1 MTAFRAA
8 AALLA
13 SWSLCALAQAPGT
26 APTPTPRFDIDAFV
40 VEGNT
45 LIPQKEVDALVKPF
59 TGPQRDFGDIQKALE
74 ALQASYLERGYNAV
88 RVLVPEQDIR
98 AGRVR
103 LQVIEARIRN
113 VRIEGNR
120 YFDDKNV
127 RASLP
132 ALQEGAAPNT
142 REIGAN
148 VTLANEN
155 PIRQERVVL
164 QSTPEAA
171 QVDAVVRVTDAEP
184 LRVTAFF
191 ENSGNPSTGHNRAG
205 IGLLHANL
213 HNVDDIV
220 NVQLITSPTQF
231 DDVLIVGLG
240 YRIPFYE
247 ANGVYELYGGHS
259 DVNSGTL
266 QDLFAVS
273 GSGDIVGTRYT
284 QVLPRL
290 GGSYEQKLGIGVEWK
305 AFDNN
310 VFLVG
315 TTTTLVPDVTT
326 FPVILTYT
334 GRDLEPGRE
343 LAFFISYAANMP
355 YGDGDASRQAIQA
368 ARAGAKPRFQ
378 IVRVGAAYSLAL
390 PQDNLWRVA
399 LDGQYTQDALIPG
412 EQFGLGGVNSV
423 RGFYERSTAHDI
435 GHRVSFEMYGPEIG
449 HQIAPGWRGRILGFI
464 DVGRGKDQAPVR
476 LAESGLMSVGFGG
489 RFQKGKFLSLRFDT
503 ALVVDGTA
511 SRDKGELRTHFGIAY
526 TF

>member
-1 MTAFRAA
+1 MKAIRAAA

-13 SWSLCALAQAPGT
+13 SWGLCALAQGT
-26 APTPTPRFDIDAFV
+26 APAPAPRFDIDAFV

-45 LIPQKEVDALVKPF
+45 LIPQKEVDALLGPF
-59 TGPQRDFGDIQKALE
+59 TGKQRDFGDIQRALE
-74 ALQASYLERGYNAV
+74 ALQSSYLERGYNAV

-103 LQVIEARIRN
+103 LQVIEARIRT

-120 YFDDKNV
+120 YFDNDNV

-132 ALQEGAAPNT
+132 ALKEGTAPNT

-164 QSTPEAA
+164 QSTPEAGL
-171 QVDAVVRVTDAEP
+171 VDAVVRVTDDDP
-184 LRVTAFF
+184 WRTTAFF
-191 ENSGNPSTGHNRAG
+191 DNSGNPSTGHNRAG
-205 IGLLHANL
+205 VGFLNANFAGADHVL
-213 HNVDDIV
+213 NL
-220 NVQLITSPTQF
+220 QLITSPTQW
-231 DDVLIVGLG
+231 DDVLIIGGG
-240 YRIPFYE
+240 YRVPLYE
-247 ANGVYELYGGHS
+247 TNALFDLYGGYS

-273 GSGDIVGTRYT
+273 GSGTILGGRYT

-290 GGSYEQKLGIGVEWK
+290 GSYEQKLGLGLEWK

-310 VFLVG
+310 VYLVG

-334 GRDLEPGRE
+334 GRDLEPGRD
-343 LAFFISYAANMP
+343 LAFFLSYAANMP
-355 YGDGDASRQAIQA
+355 YGDGDASRESIQA

-378 IVRVGAAYSLAL
+378 IVRVGASYTLAL
-390 PQDNLWRVA
+390 PQDNLFRVA

-423 RGFYERSTAHDI
+423 RGFYERTTAHDV
-435 GHRVSFEMYGPEIG
+435 GHRVAFEYYGPEIG
-449 HQIAPGWRGRILGFI
+449 HEIAPDWRGRILGFI
-464 DVGRGKDQAPVR
+464 DMGRGKDQAPVR

-489 RFQKGKFLSLRFDT
+489 RFTRGKVLSLRFDT
-503 ALVVDGTA
+503 AAVLDGTA
-511 SRDKGELRTHFGIAY
+511 NRDKGEIRTHFGVAY